1 MTADRPALGGRMG
14 AGAANAPEPGGSAT
28 ASGND
33 GSGGLRA
40 DLYRTL
46 SPEAQEL
53 STLIDEAL
61 PAWQRQT
68 EPAGRQVTSL
78 ADFVAEWLIG
88 FGYRRLVSED
98 DTTVELMADAMSSKT
113 SVPIAMQD
121 EQTARFYR
129 RMARAA
135 VRALREGGVA

>member
-1 MTADRPALGGRMG
+1 MNTFPTPQPDQG
-14 AGAANAPEPGGSAT
+14 ATNMPEPNPSAA

-33 GSGGLRA
+33 ASGDLRA

-53 STLIDEAL
+53 STLINEAL

-98 DTTVELMADAMSSKT
+98 EATVDRLAGLLTDWFEGRGRAEFWDA
-113 SVPIAMQD
+113 QD
-121 EQTARFYR
+121 
-129 RMARAA
+129 MARAA
-135 VRALREGGVA
+135 VRALREAGRDA